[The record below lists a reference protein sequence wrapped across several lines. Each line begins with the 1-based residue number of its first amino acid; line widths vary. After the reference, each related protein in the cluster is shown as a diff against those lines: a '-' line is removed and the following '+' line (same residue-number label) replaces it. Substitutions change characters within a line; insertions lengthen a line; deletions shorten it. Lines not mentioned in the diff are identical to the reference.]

1 MYSSVQGID
10 LRLLHIF
17 VTIARCEGFSSA
29 QVHLNMNQSA
39 ISSSMAMLEARLG
52 YRLCERGRRG
62 FHLTEE
68 GKRILKS
75 AQELFSSLDN
85 FVTQVRGLSGRLFG
99 ELSIGLLD
107 STLTLEDACICQAI
121 SRFYRRNQD
130 VCIQL
135 YIKSPTELEQAILDG
150 QIHAAIAYT
159 GHRVTNL
166 QYVELFSE
174 KVSIYC
180 GKSHPLFTQQDIS
193 IENITRTKWVRR
205 GYLMPSHLVPL
216 IPDIDNMT
224 AIAHQ
229 MEGVALMI
237 LAGTHLG
244 YLPEH
249 YAKTWVD
256 KGDMRILNP
265 QTLSYQAQHCLI
277 FHRTRPHNEAL
288 EAFISDV
295 ISEHHLNKKCISQK
309 YKNH

>member
-17 VTIARCEGFSSA
+17 ITIAQCEGFSAA
-29 QVHLNMNQSA
+29 QGRLNMNQSI
-39 ISSSMAMLEARLG
+39 ISSSMAMLETRLG

-62 FHLTEE
+62 FRLTEE

-75 AQELFSSLDN
+75 ALELFSSLDH
-85 FVTQVRGLSGRLFG
+85 FVSQVRGLSGRLFG
-99 ELSIGLLD
+99 QLTIGLLD
-107 STLTLEDACICQAI
+107 STLTLQEACICQAI
-121 SRFYRRNQD
+121 SRFYKRNQD

-135 YIKSPTELEQAILDG
+135 SIKSPTELEQAILNG
-150 QIHAAIAYT
+150 QMHAAITYT
-159 GHRVTNL
+159 SHRIVGL
-166 QYVELFSE
+166 QYIELFTE

-180 GKSHPLFTQQDIS
+180 GKNHPLFAQLDITDDD
-193 IENITRTKWVRR
+193 IIHTEWVKR

-216 IPDIDNMT
+216 VLPDENMT
-224 AIAHQ
+224 ASAYQ

-256 KGDMRILNP
+256 KGEMRVINP
-265 QTLSYQAQHCLI
+265 DRLSYRAQHCLI
-277 FHRTRPHNEAL
+277 FHRTHPYNEAL

-295 ISEHHLNKKCISQK
+295 LTEHQLNKYIKKSNNKKI
-309 YKNH
+309 